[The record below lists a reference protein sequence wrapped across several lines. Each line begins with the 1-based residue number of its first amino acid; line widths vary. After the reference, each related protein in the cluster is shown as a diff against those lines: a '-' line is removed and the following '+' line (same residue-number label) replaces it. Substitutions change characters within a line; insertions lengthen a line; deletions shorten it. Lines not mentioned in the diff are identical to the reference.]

1 MRTAAIALLLACAA
15 PACAEETVSFKLTP
29 PASGVKLAE
38 PFKVKVEA
46 SYPARY
52 SIRPDTAA
60 AGNEEFEVLSFT
72 RLDSGTAGE
81 LKTDTFEIAAK
92 PFALGQSTF
101 PAVTWELVADGAPP
115 AAAKSPP
122 FLVEILPLFKDAEDG
137 IRDIYP
143 PYRYPPWLWILAGL
157 LAAALAVH
165 LFRKLR
171 RKDAAGGGLYSGWKD
186 GRTPYQ
192 RARERLERLS
202 ATPLAAAG
210 RMRELYT
217 GFTAVLRLYLGEEF
231 GLDAEL
237 MTTADLA
244 RELKTTGAELKTT
257 LKAREFLEKADL
269 VKFAKMQPPD
279 AAGDSAA
286 LLELLGEFARA
297 ADAARAKAAQ
307 AAAEAALRAKAGGK
321 A

>member
-1 MRTAAIALLLACAA
+1 MRTAALVLLLSCA
-15 PACAEETVSFKLTP
+15 PAYAEETVSFKLTP

-60 AGNEEFEVLSFT
+60 AGNEEFEVMSFT
-72 RLDSGTAGE
+72 RLDARTAGE

-115 AAAKSPP
+115 AAAKSPS
-122 FLVEILPLFKDAEDG
+122 FLIEILPLFEDAEDG

-143 PYRYPPWLWILAGL
+143 PYRYIPWLWLLAGL

-165 LFRKLR
+165 LYRRLR
-171 RKDAAGGGLYSGWKD
+171 RKGAAGGGAYSDWKD

-192 RARERLERLS
+192 RARERLEKLS
-202 ATPLAAAG
+202 SSPLAAG
-210 RMRELYT
+210 GKMRELYT

-237 MTTADLA
+237 MTTSALA
-244 RELKTTGAELKTT
+244 RELKTTGADLKTT

-279 AAGDSAA
+279 APADAAA
-286 LLELLGEFARA
+286 LLELLGDFARA
-297 ADAARAKAAQ
+297 ADGARAKAAQ
-307 AAAEAALRAKAGGK
+307 AAAQAALRAKAGGK

>member
-1 MRTAAIALLLACAA
+1 MRTAALALLLACA
-15 PACAEETVSFKLTP
+15 PAAAEETVSFKLTP
-29 PASGVKLAE
+29 PAAGVKLAE
-38 PFKVKVEA
+38 PFTVKVEA

-52 SIRPDTAA
+52 SIKPDTAT
-60 AGNEEFEVLSFT
+60 AGNEEFEILSFT
-72 RLDSGTAGE
+72 RLNSAAAGA
-81 LKTDTFEIAAK
+81 LKTDVFEIAAK

-101 PAVTWELVADGAPP
+101 PAVTWELFAAGAEP

-122 FLVEILPLFKDAEDG
+122 VLIEILPLFKDAEEG

-143 PYRYPPWLWILAGL
+143 PYRYFPWLWLLAGL

-171 RKDAAGGGLYSGWKD
+171 RKGAAGAGAYSSWKD
-186 GRTPYQ
+186 ARTAYQ

-202 ATPLAAAG
+202 ASPLAAAG

-217 GFTAVLRLYLGEEF
+217 GYTAVLRFYLGEEF

-237 MTTADLA
+237 MTTSQLA
-244 RELKTTGAELKTT
+244 RELKTTGADLKTA
-257 LKAREFLEKADL
+257 LRAREFLEKADL

-279 AAGDSAA
+279 AAADSAA

-307 AAAEAALRAKAGGK
+307 AAAEAALRARAGGK
-321 A
+321 P

>member
-1 MRTAAIALLLACAA
+1 MRTAALALLLACA
-15 PACAEETVSFKLTP
+15 PAAAEETVSFRLTP
-29 PASGVKLAE
+29 PKSGVKLAE
-38 PFKVKVEA
+38 PFKIKVEA

-52 SIRPDTAA
+52 SIKPDTAT
-60 AGNEEFEVLSFT
+60 AGNEEFEVLAFT
-72 RLDSGTAGE
+72 RLNSAAAGA

-101 PAVTWELVADGAPP
+101 PAVTWELLAAGAPP

-122 FLVEILPLFKDAEDG
+122 FLVEIEPLFKDAGDA

-143 PYRYPPWLWILAGL
+143 PYRFIPWLWLLAGL
-157 LAAALAVH
+157 LAAALAAH
-165 LFRKLR
+165 LYRKLR
-171 RKDAAGGGLYSGWKD
+171 RQGAAGGAAYSAWKD
-186 GRTPYQ
+186 PRTAYQ
-192 RARERLERLS
+192 RARERLERLAAS
-202 ATPLAAAG
+202 PLAAAG
-210 RMRELYT
+210 KMRELYT

-244 RELKTTGAELKTT
+244 RELKTTGADLKTA
-257 LKAREFLEKADL
+257 LKTREFLEKADL
-269 VKFAKMQPPD
+269 VKFARLQPPD
-279 AAGDSAA
+279 AAADAAA

-297 ADAARAKAAQ
+297 ADAARARAAQ

-321 A
+321 P

>member
-1 MRTAAIALLLACAA
+1 MRTAALALLLACA
-15 PACAEETVSFKLTP
+15 PAAAEETVSFKLTP

-52 SIRPDTAA
+52 SIKPDTAT

-72 RLDSGTAGE
+72 RLNSAAAGA

-101 PAVTWELVADGAPP
+101 PAVTWELYAEGAPP

-122 FLVEILPLFKDAEDG
+122 FLVEIQPLFKDAEDG

-143 PYRYPPWLWILAGL
+143 PYRYIPWLWILAGL

-165 LFRKLR
+165 LYRRLR
-171 RKDAAGGGLYSGWKD
+171 RKGPGAAGAYSDWKD
-186 GRTPYQ
+186 ARTPYQ

-202 ATPLAAAG
+202 ASPLAAAG

-237 MTTADLA
+237 MTTSDLA
-244 RELKTTGAELKTT
+244 RELKTTGADLKTT

-279 AAGDSAA
+279 HAADSAL

-321 A
+321 P